1 MEPAWGLIGFDLD
14 GTLVDTAPEIGDA
27 VNDTLRRLALPAV
40 PAGRVIGWIGH
51 GTRELLLQA
60 LAHAGGES
68 PEALRGSEAFTR
80 ATLQFDRDYLAR
92 CGTRSQPYAG
102 ARELLA
108 ALRAQGVRTCV
119 VTNKETRFTAR
130 VLAAH
135 GLDALLDRVV
145 CGDTLPV
152 KKPDPAGLQSCLQA
166 FATPPERAL
175 LVGDSSIDA
184 ATARAAGLPVWLL
197 SHGYN
202 MGQPVAA
209 CRPDRVFDDF
219 ASLRAALGLAP
230 VPVA

>member
-1 MEPAWGLIGFDLD
+1 MQPRWGLIAFDLD

-27 VNDTLRRLALPAV
+27 VNDTLRHLGLAAV
-40 PAGRVIGWIGH
+40 PAERVIGWIGH

-60 LAHAGGES
+60 LAHTRGQA
-68 PEALRGSEAFTR
+68 PEALRGSDDFAR
-80 ATLQFDRDYLAR
+80 ATRQFDHDYLAR

-102 ARELLA
+102 ARALLLA
-108 ALRAQGVRTCV
+108 LRQQGVRTCV
-119 VTNKETRFTAR
+119 VTNKEARFTAR

-145 CGDTLPV
+145 SGDTLPV
-152 KKPDPAGLQSCLQA
+152 KKPDPAGLNSCLQA
-166 FATPPERAL
+166 FGVPAPRAL
-175 LVGDSSIDA
+175 FVGDSRIDA

-202 MGQPVAA
+202 MGQPVSA

-219 ASLRAALGLAP
+219 ATLRAALVLDQVVSG
-230 VPVA
+230 